1 MAADFCG
8 SKRYGFQALFL
19 DRSNNNKVTVYQDWL
34 SNPDYPG
41 KSEDD
46 IKSYSVNDF
55 EQIRNLLEIHICLCL
70 YVYRILNKIIFV
82 DGPSS
87 TIP

>member
-55 EQIRNLLEIHICLCL
+55 EQIRNLLEKEL
-70 YVYRILNKIIFV
+70 
-82 DGPSS
+82 
-87 TIP
+87 